1 MPYFIK
7 NGDLNYSEFVEAIKK
22 INSATSI
29 TGIDYTDIQVV
40 GDKVVGTRASTN
52 NQFSISLKRLYEAYC
67 NILVFTTADLKP
79 YVNRVQSPSLAILR
93 AINAIKEGDNVQPDL
108 KKVILGLKSF

>member
-52 NQFSISLKRLYEAYC
+52 NHFSISLKD
-67 NILVFTTADLKP
+67 FTKLTATYLFLQQQTL
-79 YVNRVQSPSLAILR
+79 NLM
-93 AINAIKEGDNVQPDL
+93 
-108 KKVILGLKSF
+108 